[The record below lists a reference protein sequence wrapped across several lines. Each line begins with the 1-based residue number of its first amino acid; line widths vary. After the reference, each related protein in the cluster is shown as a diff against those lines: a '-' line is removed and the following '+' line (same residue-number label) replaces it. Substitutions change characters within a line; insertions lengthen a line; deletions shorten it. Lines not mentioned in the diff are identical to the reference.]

1 MNLEDSLSLSQF
13 YKKKTSIIYFMK
25 LFLSIFLLVFFSLL
39 SIHQAKAQHAM
50 TERGYAKMIPVTN
63 NPKLIALHKTAP
75 IGTSIYVKNT
85 ATGVT
90 IQVKVISQLP
100 DIGKN
105 EGIIIKLSEGAFKA
119 LNPNGDTSKKFG
131 VELTYTVY

>member
-1 MNLEDSLSLSQF
+1 
-13 YKKKTSIIYFMK
+13 MK
-25 LFLSIFLLVFFSLL
+25 LIISFFLVGFFALVFTSPL
-39 SIHQAKAQHAM
+39 KAQHNF
-50 TERGYAKMIPVTN
+50 TERGYAKMIPVEN

-85 ATGVT
+85 ATGTT

-105 EGIIIKLSEGAFKA
+105 DGIIIKLSEGAFKA